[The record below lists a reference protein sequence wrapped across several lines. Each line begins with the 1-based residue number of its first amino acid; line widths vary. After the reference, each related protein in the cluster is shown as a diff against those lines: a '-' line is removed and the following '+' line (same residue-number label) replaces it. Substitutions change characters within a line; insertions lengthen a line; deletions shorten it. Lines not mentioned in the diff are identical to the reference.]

1 MGVLH
6 KMKEGERKDVLKVDV
21 HVDKERLAL

>member
-6 KMKEGERKDVLKVDV
+6 KMKEGERKDVFKADV